1 MDDEEEEK
9 KETDTHITTIGDNA
23 RAPGDGVMAS
33 GSSGSCEP
41 PAGIVFSN
49 ILPQQLVVSKNQA
62 GYEILEAQPVQHDY
76 KQSTKTKPKN
86 KHRLRVD
93 PMTYHNLLER
103 RLRIL
108 ANSGYVDEMRT
119 FLQSTYHVDQLIN
132 RHDNK
137 GRTAL
142 HFASSRGSDEI
153 VHTLLEHG
161 ANPNIQDFN
170 GNTPLHLAACT
181 HHIRVI
187 TLLLRFGAD
196 ASATDAFGK
205 TPLHLALSRLNLL
218 QKRYGSGNA
227 GCYGSG
233 KLKAEVLEIVGML
246 KEYFEKSGRE
256 ADRLKMCEIDMR
268 LMKVTTDDEV
278 RVLMAPFWTCV

>member
-1 MDDEEEEK
+1 MMMK
-9 KETDTHITTIGDNA
+9 Q
-23 RAPGDGVMAS
+23 
-33 GSSGSCEP
+33 SSTQSPHEP

-49 ILPQQLVVSKNQA
+49 ILPHQLVVSKNEA
-62 GYEILEAQPVQHDY
+62 GYEIIESQPVQHTY
-76 KQSTKTKPKN
+76 TRQVKN

-119 FLQSTYHVDQLIN
+119 FLQSCYCVDQLIN

-137 GRTAL
+137 GRTAM
-142 HFASSRGSDEI
+142 HFAASRGSDEI
-153 VHTLLEHG
+153 VHLLLEHG
-161 ANPNIQDFN
+161 ANPNLQDYN

-196 ASATDAFGK
+196 VAATDAFGK
-205 TPLHLALSRLNLL
+205 TPLHLALSRLQLL
-218 QKRYGSGNA
+218 HKRNRNNSTEKYS
-227 GCYGSG
+227 SEQ
-233 KLKAEVLEIVGML
+233 LKSEVLEIVGML
-246 KEYFEKSGRE
+246 KEYFDKSGRE
-256 ADRLKMCEIDMR
+256 DDHVKVCEIN
-268 LMKVTTDDEV
+268 LKLLQVTTDDEV
-278 RVLMAPFWTCV
+278 DEIGSLLSNFTQMSIDAVQSGSSRGS

>member
-1 MDDEEEEK
+1 MEEDEIK
-9 KETDTHITTIGDNA
+9 N
-23 RAPGDGVMAS
+23 DGS
-33 GSSGSCEP
+33 TCEA
-41 PAGIVFSN
+41 PAGIAFSN

-62 GYEILEAQPVQHDY
+62 GYEILETQPVQHDTT
-76 KQSTKTKPKN
+76 KSTRKPKN

-103 RLRIL
+103 RLRVL

-119 FLQSTYHVDQLIN
+119 FLQSCYCVEQLIN

-142 HFASSRGSDEI
+142 HFATTRGSDEI
-153 VHTLLEHG
+153 VHLLLEHG
-161 ANPNIQDFN
+161 ANANTQDYN

-196 ASATDAFGK
+196 VSATDAYGK

-218 QKRYGSGNA
+218 QKRYESKEKE
-227 GCYGSG
+227 YSSER
-233 KLKAEVLEIVGML
+233 LKSEVSEIVAML
-246 KEYFEKSGRE
+246 KVYFDKSGRE
-256 ADRLKMCEIDMR
+256 ADHAKMCELGIK
-268 LMKVTTDDEV
+268 LMQVSTDDEV
-278 RVLMAPFWTCV
+278 GEIGSLLSTFTQMSIGTSGLSPSCSSANP

>member
-1 MDDEEEEK
+1 MEESDNDSTAK
-9 KETDTHITTIGDNA
+9 TTNTH
-23 RAPGDGVMAS
+23 
-33 GSSGSCEP
+33 EP

-49 ILPQQLVVSKNQA
+49 VHPHQLIVNKNEA
-62 GYEILEAQPVQHDY
+62 GYEIIETKPVQHFY
-76 KQSTKTKPKN
+76 KKQVKGAS

-108 ANSGYVDEMRT
+108 ANSGYIDEMKT
-119 FLQSTYHVDQLIN
+119 FLQSCHSIDQLIN

-142 HFASSRGSDEI
+142 HFAASRGSDEI
-153 VHTLLEHG
+153 VHLLLEYG
-161 ANPNIQDFN
+161 ANPNMQDYN

-187 TLLLRFGAD
+187 TLLLRFGANVTT
-196 ASATDAFGK
+196 TDSFGK

-218 QKRYGSGNA
+218 QNRDKTRLKQDF
-227 GCYGSG
+227 GSG
-233 KLKAEVLEIVGML
+233 KLKSEVAEIVGML
-246 KEYFEKSGRE
+246 KEYLLKSGRDDE
-256 ADRLKMCEIDMR
+256 HSKLCELNMKLMQISSENEIDEIGSLLSNFTQMSIDAG
-268 LMKVTTDDEV
+268 KVTSGEGG
-278 RVLMAPFWTCV
+278 

>member
-1 MDDEEEEK
+1 MEDDEEDAKEE
-9 KETDTHITTIGDNA
+9 TTGT
-23 RAPGDGVMAS
+23 
-33 GSSGSCEP
+33 SGSCEP

-62 GYEILEAQPVQHDY
+62 GYEILQAQPVQHDTQHT
-76 KQSTKTKPKN
+76 KKTKSTKN

-108 ANSGYVDEMRT
+108 ANSGYVEEMRT
-119 FLQSTYHVDQLIN
+119 FLQSCYCVDQLIN

-153 VHTLLEHG
+153 VHSLLEHG
-161 ANPNIQDFN
+161 ANPNLQDFN
-170 GNTPLHLAACT
+170 GSTPLHLAALT

-218 QKRYGSGNA
+218 QKRYGPGTGSAGGYGN
-227 GCYGSG
+227 GG

-256 ADRLKMCEIDMR
+256 EDRLKMCEIDMK
-268 LMKVTTDDEV
+268 LMAVTTDDE
-278 RVLMAPFWTCV
+278 ACVDFFYV